1 MPDKAIDLL
10 DQAAARVKLSA
21 TARPVAVQEL
31 EAELHQLRREQDYLA
46 SRKQY
51 DNAAE
56 VGKRI
61 EAKEAELKTQVYDW
75 ERERGS
81 GSAEVKA
88 EHVAQIVSR
97 LTGIPLNELTVEERE
112 KLLHMEDALRA
123 RVIGQDDPGRGRG
136 RRDRLSHRAAPR
148 R

>member
-1 MPDKAIDLL
+1 M
-10 DQAAARVKLSA
+10 KLSA

-61 EAKEAELKTQVYDW
+61 EAKEAELKTQVEDW
-75 ERERGS
+75 ERER
-81 GSAEVKA
+81 A
-88 EHVAQIVSR
+88 
-97 LTGIPLNELTVEERE
+97 
-112 KLLHMEDALRA
+112 
-123 RVIGQDDPGRGRG
+123 
-136 RRDRLSHRAAPR
+136 RAAPKSR
-148 R
+148 RNTWPRSSRV